1 MSDTN
6 ATVEPAA
13 DAAATDAK
21 PAKKTRG
28 PNKPLQGKFEIEF
41 LKESMPPDRKPLG
54 GGGNTGPRDTV
65 LSETLK
71 ALQAHPGAL
80 AVVFTSP
87 DPAEVFTRRVSLL
100 NAAARL
106 GINLDEKRTASRAFV
121 KDGQPVMSE
130 DGSKQLYAL
139 YAAVVG

>member
-6 ATVEPAA
+6 ATA
-13 DAAATDAK
+13 DVNGSDK
-21 PAKKTRG
+21 PKRVRG

-41 LKESMPPDRKPLG
+41 LKETAAPERKPLAG
-54 GGGNTGPRDTV
+54 GGGATGPRDTV

-71 ALQAHPGAL
+71 ALQAHPGKL

-87 DPAEVFTRRVSLL
+87 DSQEVFTRRVSLL
-100 NAAARL
+100 NAADRL
-106 GINLDEKRTASRAFV
+106 GIKLDEKNTASRAFV

-139 YAAVVG
+139 YAMVAAE